1 VEILAPERPV
11 RPEWGFGLQ
20 QAVLEEIA
28 ARGEARRGPTALV
41 WTSTPYVAATRLET
55 RLAGFDGARRISE
68 GMGFPVLVRNSGGG
82 AVAANEG
89 SVSFS
94 LTFPVEEMRSGL
106 YERYET
112 LSALIVSA
120 LARLGVEA
128 EPGEVDGEF
137 CPGAYSVRVGGPRG
151 IKVAGLAQRV
161 TRRAARVEALILV
174 EGTAE
179 LRPVLSAFYG
189 ALGLP
194 FRLES
199 VGDLLPP
206 EGVDG
211 VVRALVAEARERY
224 RGGVVPVG
232 EALLSAARE
241 RSGIW
246 GAGSSGGV

>member
-1 VEILAPERPV
+1 MQVLVPQRPV
-11 RPEWGFGLQ
+11 QPEWGFGLQ

-28 ARGEARRGPTALV
+28 ARGEARRLPTALA
-41 WTSTPYVAATRLET
+41 WSSTPYVAATRLET
-55 RLAGFDGARRISE
+55 RLAGFDRARRLAE

-112 LSALIVSA
+112 LASLVVSA

-151 IKVAGLAQRV
+151 TKVAGLAQRV
-161 TRRAARVEALILV
+161 TRRAARVEALILA
-174 EGTAE
+174 EKTTE

-194 FRLES
+194 FRPDS
-199 VGDLLPP
+199 VGDLP
-206 EGVDG
+206 EGVSG
-211 VVRALVAEARERY
+211 VVRALVAEVWERY
-224 RGGVVPVG
+224 GGVEVAVG
-232 EALLSAARE
+232 EALITAARE
-241 RSGIW
+241 RSGVW
-246 GAGSSGGV
+246 GAGNSGEA